1 MFKAILVPV
10 DGSEHAKR
18 AIEYAADISAKYG
31 SSLRLMHVM
40 TRLGSDRVP
49 EELREIAK
57 MEHIEATEADV
68 LKSVATGIMNNAR
81 DHARTHGASDIQT
94 VIQHGN
100 PAKMIVAYCDD
111 NDVDLIVMGR
121 RGLGDLAALFV
132 GSVSHKVT
140 HLANCPCMTVGVPS
154 QRLWESLS

>member
-1 MFKAILVPV
+1 MFKKILVPV

-18 AIEYAADISAKYG
+18 AIEYAADISVRYDAPVV
-31 SSLRLMHVM
+31 LMHVM

-68 LKSVATGIMNNAR
+68 LKSVATGIVGNAS
-81 DHARTHGASDIQT
+81 DHAKSHGASNIQT
-94 VIQHGN
+94 VIEHGN
-100 PAKMIVAYCDD
+100 PAKMIVSYCDD
-111 NDVDLIVMGR
+111 NDIDLIVMGR

-132 GSVSHKVT
+132 GSVSHKVAQ
-140 HLANCPCMTVGVPS
+140 LAKCACLTVV
-154 QRLWESLS
+154 